1 MRGFYTGSG
10 SDNRSPGGSQQTGT
24 ASQTGKVETGK
35 NVGVMFCIK
44 SKNAT
49 VFLTM
54 CITILDM
61 HVMCHDAMKLSIV
74 NWNRK
79 YALDRKVCQSNSF
92 NIFQLHTKVA
102 ILRSKK

>member
-1 MRGFYTGSG
+1 MFPVSQLNYNWTGAGVTMRGFYTGSG

-24 ASQTGKVETGK
+24 ASQTSKVETGK

-54 CITILDM
+54 CILYNYIG
-61 HVMCHDAMKLSIV
+61 
-74 NWNRK
+74 
-79 YALDRKVCQSNSF
+79 YACYVS
-92 NIFQLHTKVA
+92 
-102 ILRSKK
+102 